1 MSHNMRLVLSAVVVL
16 LGITLIIGGIVAHT
30 NGAVVIGIIVAGV
43 AAQQFSAAWKLRDG
57 RG

>member
-1 MSHNMRLVLSAVVVL
+1 MSRNMRLVLSTVVVL
-16 LGITLIIGGIVAHT
+16 LGILLIIGGIDAHK

-43 AAQQFSAAWKLRDG
+43 AAQQFTASWKFRGG